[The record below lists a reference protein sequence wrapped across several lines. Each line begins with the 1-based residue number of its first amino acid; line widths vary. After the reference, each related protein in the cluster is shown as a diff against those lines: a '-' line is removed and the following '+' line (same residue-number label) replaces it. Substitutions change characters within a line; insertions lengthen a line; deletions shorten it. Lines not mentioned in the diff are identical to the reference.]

1 MSAALASLTPE
12 SCKVL
17 LHQDMPGES
26 SAIRAVRTYL
36 LHCLQSD
43 QPVLLEGEPGCGK
56 AYVARLIHR
65 LDRPNGPFVA
75 MTVQDDPA
83 EMMARAE
90 AGSLFLDEISDL
102 SPEAQNG
109 LLRLFRAADGEAS
122 PRVIVASSRDLASLV
137 AQEKFHA
144 ELYLRINVLHV
155 TLPPLRER
163 KQDIAALCQQWA
175 RQENLA
181 PHGVAESGVL
191 WLLQQHWPGN
201 VRQLRNLLHRAAVQN
216 PNGHLDDAA
225 LRCAFGETQE
235 AEAGSP
241 LAEPFATILSR
252 YLTPFLE
259 AHGEHVQDLHARIV
273 EEVERPLFRLVLQAT
288 AGNQLRAAAM
298 LGLNR
303 NTLRKRMRHLGV
315 EAERS

>member
-90 AGSLFLDEISDL
+90 AGSLFLDEISIFRPRRRMACCVF
-102 SPEAQNG
+102 SARRTER
-109 LLRLFRAADGEAS
+109 LRPA
-122 PRVIVASSRDLASLV
+122 
-137 AQEKFHA
+137 
-144 ELYLRINVLHV
+144 
-155 TLPPLRER
+155 
-163 KQDIAALCQQWA
+163 
-175 RQENLA
+175 
-181 PHGVAESGVL
+181 
-191 WLLQQHWPGN
+191 
-201 VRQLRNLLHRAAVQN
+201 
-216 PNGHLDDAA
+216 
-225 LRCAFGETQE
+225 
-235 AEAGSP
+235 
-241 LAEPFATILSR
+241 
-252 YLTPFLE
+252 
-259 AHGEHVQDLHARIV
+259 
-273 EEVERPLFRLVLQAT
+273 
-288 AGNQLRAAAM
+288 
-298 LGLNR
+298 
-303 NTLRKRMRHLGV
+303 
-315 EAERS
+315 